1 MRILLVCERLGQ
13 RDDEGIRNLARAL
26 FDTLN
31 ARHEVLVLT
40 QGRSA
45 PARDRGAR
53 DPAPSASDPNVVVIE
68 MNALTRR
75 TFLSTGVYR
84 AARAFHPDVTLYIP
98 WTSGTLPTFV
108 RTQGLRWVTR
118 SPVAI
123 YLTQPYD
130 NPGWQRFLIRYMLP
144 NLVVALSDNVVRH
157 LAQLGAE
164 AEFIPAGV
172 DLDRFVVPS
181 DEQRAHERE
190 RIGVKP
196 GEKLI
201 LHVGHLNRNRMNE
214 GEIQMLAQTTGYRVL
229 IVGSTSTPQDAGL
242 IRNLTGVGCTV
253 ISDYHPSI
261 ERLYQAADVYLFP
274 TRAQR
279 SSIGVPLSVL
289 EALACGVPVVSTRF
303 EGLPR
308 LFPASAYVQF
318 FSSAAQL
325 ARAVQAAP
333 LSPDCAARQLVAQLD
348 WRNTCSAIE
357 RHLVALA
364 RP

>member
-31 ARHEVLVLT
+31 AHHEVLVLT
-40 QGRSA
+40 QGSIGPGA
-45 PARDRGAR
+45 ESEGNPAR
-53 DPAPSASDPNVVVIE
+53 SDEPNVIVIA

-118 SPVAI
+118 RPVAI

-130 NPGWQRFLIRYMLP
+130 NPGWQRLLIRYMLP
-144 NLVVALSDNVVRH
+144 NLVLALSDNVVRH

-164 AEFIPAGV
+164 AEFVPAGV
-172 DLDRFVVPS
+172 NLKRFHVPTR
-181 DEQRAHERE
+181 EERAIQRE
-190 RIGVKP
+190 RFGIKP

-201 LHVGHLNRNRMNE
+201 VHVGHLNRNRMNE
-214 GEIQMLAQTTGYRVL
+214 GEIQMLAQTQGYRVV
-229 IVGSTSTPQDAGL
+229 IVGSTSTPQDTGL
-242 IRNLTGVGCTV
+242 IRNLTGAGCTV
-253 ISDYHPSI
+253 VSDYVPDI
-261 ERLYQAADVYLFP
+261 QQLYQAADVYLFP

-289 EALACGVPVVSTRF
+289 EALACGIPVVSTRF

-308 LFPASAYVQF
+308 LFPASAHVQF
-318 FSSAAQL
+318 FSSTAQL

-333 LSPDCAARQLVAQLD
+333 AAPDPAARELVAELD
-348 WRNTCSAIE
+348 WRHTCADIE
-357 RHLVALA
+357 RHLVSLA
-364 RP
+364 PQG